1 MEGGGVPIDPLGRH
15 RCCPDFSP
23 LLHVLGHTRCRGGRR
38 CLYTWA
44 ASGRPEDALPQERK
58 AGTPIALAFEQL
70 ETIDMPFDGTVAPR
84 QGEPRFDCREILLE
98 ALGKAG
104 ERLNPARPG
113 RSHPGL
119 QSVAPAFPYE
129 RQKRLAQCV
138 GLRDGLVSLTQVVNI
153 ELGILRPLGFRA
165 PPGERDGPR

>member
-1 MEGGGVPIDPLGRH
+1 MGGGDVPLYPLGRH
-15 RCCPDFSP
+15 RCFPDFSP

-44 ASGRPEDALPQERK
+44 ASDRPEDALPQERK

-70 ETIDMPFDGTVAPR
+70 ETIDMPFDGAIAPR

-104 ERLNPARPG
+104 ERLNPARHG
-113 RSHPGL
+113 LGHPCL
-119 QSVAPAFPYE
+119 QGVAPAFPHE
-129 RQKRLAQCV
+129 RQKRLAQCI
-138 GLRDGLVSLTQVVNI
+138 GLPDGWVSLTSLVNI
-153 ELGILRPLGFRA
+153 ELGIL
-165 PPGERDGPR
+165 